1 VTYESVVVSGPPQPV
16 EEDYSDFRD
25 VNSVKVPFRVDILQ
39 GGKKFATVTVTD
51 YKINTGLKPEELSK
65 RP

>member
-1 VTYESVVVSGPPQPV
+1 V

-25 VNSVKVPFRVDILQ
+25 VNGVKIPFRVDILQ
-39 GGKKFATVTVTD
+39 GGKKFAVVTVTD
-51 YKINTGLKPEELSK
+51 YKTSTGLKPTDLSK